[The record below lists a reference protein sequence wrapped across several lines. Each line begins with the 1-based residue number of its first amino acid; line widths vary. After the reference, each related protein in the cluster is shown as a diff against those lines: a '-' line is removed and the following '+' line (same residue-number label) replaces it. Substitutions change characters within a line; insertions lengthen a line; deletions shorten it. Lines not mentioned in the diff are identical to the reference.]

1 LGLWEALGQEAAE
14 GDTLWVLAAFLLS
27 AFLCRTFAAKHQA
40 PRFKSLTFLLIV
52 HVVCVA
58 VASASRAFGSD
69 LYKDLRAPG
78 LVAGAVV
85 LVGSIAAVLFSVLL
99 PRVRLETPRIVQDV
113 IVAIASVIAGVAVAS
128 RAGVNLSGLIA
139 TSAVFTAVLGFSLQ
153 DVIGNVAGGLALQ
166 VDHSISVGDWVK
178 VGDVTGKVTEIRWRY
193 TAIETRN
200 WETVLVPN
208 AVLMKSQVQVLGRR
222 IGQPQQWRRWVYF
235 NVDWRYPP
243 SDVVQCAVTALKNAR
258 LERVAADP
266 PPNCV
271 LMEMAE
277 SYGRYAVR
285 YWLTDLAVDDPTDS
299 EVRTVIFF
307 ALQRAGMRL
316 SMPAHAIFVTE
327 ESADRR
333 EVKTKQQL
341 QRCVRLLDALDLFKD
356 LTPEEKLQLARGLKH
371 TPFATGEVMTRQGAE
386 AHWLYMMEEGEA
398 AVSVSE
404 GGIER
409 EVARIKAPAFFGEM
423 SLMTGEPRSATV
435 VAVTDTECF
444 RLEKS
449 TFRDVLQER
458 PALAEKI
465 AAVLTH
471 RRAELYAVREGVT
484 AEAKLKQLRGSETA
498 LLEKIRGFFG
508 LID

>member
-1 LGLWEALGQEAAE
+1 MGLWEALVQEAAE
-14 GDTLWVLAAFLLS
+14 GDTVWVLSVFLLAAFVTR
-27 AFLCRTFAAKHQA
+27 AFAAGHQK
-40 PRFKSLTFLLIV
+40 PRFKSLTFLLVV
-52 HVVCVA
+52 HVTCWA
-58 VASASRAFGSD
+58 VSGVSRALGAD
-69 LYKDLRAPG
+69 LYRDLRVPG
-78 LVAGAVV
+78 SVAGAIV
-85 LVGSIAAVLFSVLL
+85 LVGCIAAVLFTVLL
-99 PRVRLETPRIVQDV
+99 PRARLEAPRIVQDV
-113 IVAIASVIAGVAVAS
+113 VVAIASVIAGVAVAS

-166 VDHSISVGDWVK
+166 VDNSIAVGDWVK

-193 TAIETRN
+193 TALETRN

-208 AVLMKSQVQVLGRR
+208 SVLMKSQVQVLGRR
-222 IGQPQQWRRWVYF
+222 AGQPKYLRRWVYF
-235 NVDWRYPP
+235 NVDWRYQPT
-243 SDVVQCAVTALKNAR
+243 DVVQCAVAALKNAR
-258 LERVAADP
+258 LERVATDP
-266 PPNCV
+266 APSCV
-271 LMEMAE
+271 LMEMSE

-285 YWLTDLAVDDPTDS
+285 YYLTDLAVDDPTDS
-299 EVRTVIFF
+299 EVRTVIYF

-316 SMPAHAIFVTE
+316 SMPAHAIFLTE

-341 QRCVRLLDALDLFKD
+341 ERCMRLLEGLDLFKD
-356 LTPEEKLQLARGLKH
+356 LMPEEKQRLARGLRH

-386 AHWLYMMEEGEA
+386 AHWLYIMEEGHA
-398 AVSVSE
+398 SVRVSE

-409 EVARIKAPAFFGEM
+409 EVAVIQAPSFFGEM

-449 TFRDVLQER
+449 TFREVLQER

-465 AAVLTH
+465 AEVLTR
-471 RRAELYAVREGVT
+471 RRAELLAVREGVT
-484 AEAKLKQLRGSETA
+484 AEAKLKQLRGSETD